1 MDAAITLARKL
12 AMKNRTWPPQT
23 SMNFNQTDRN
33 TTSFG
38 GGGGIQSKEKKHIK
52 IKLNNEEL

>member
-23 SMNFNQTDRN
+23 SMNFNQTDKN

-38 GGGGIQSKEKKHIK
+38 GEIQSKEKKKHIK
-52 IKLNNEEL
+52 IKWNNEEL